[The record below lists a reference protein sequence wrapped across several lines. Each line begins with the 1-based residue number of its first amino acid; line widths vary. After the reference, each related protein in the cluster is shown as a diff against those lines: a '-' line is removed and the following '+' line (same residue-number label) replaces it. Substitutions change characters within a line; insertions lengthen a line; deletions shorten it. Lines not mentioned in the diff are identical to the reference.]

1 MEEKDIEAVI
11 DEELDKIDLDEEDFD
26 VDDEEKIDD

>member
-26 VDDEEKIDD
+26 VDDEEEIDD

>member
-1 MEEKDIEAVI
+1 MKEKDIEAVI

-26 VDDEEKIDD
+26 VDDEEEIDD

>member
-1 MEEKDIEAVI
+1 MQEKDIEAVI

-26 VDDEEKIDD
+26 VDDEEEIDD